1 MLVNYVEWNC
11 SECESKNRELCN
23 IHMYGSPIRICKKC
37 HAEHLDTRF
46 REPALLGLTGTD
58 DDKHWLEIF
67 FSCLLLTAISFF
79 VVYTPH
85 SGRYSLIFGIMSGF
99 LAIFIFAAFIKYKI
113 GMLFKSNRK
122 YMEESKT
129 RLQDRLYVKKL
140 RRYGYKISEA
150 LIPPHKNMRSPKNIK
165 SGKKEK
171 NTFIPHSKASP
182 ISLGKEMSF
191 VP

>member
-11 SECESKNRELCN
+11 SECESKKRELCN

-37 HAEHLDTRF
+37 HAEHLDSRF

-67 FSCLLLTAISFF
+67 FSCLLLTAISFLWYILHTQ
-79 VVYTPH
+79 VAI
-85 SGRYSLIFGIMSGF
+85 LLF
-99 LAIFIFAAFIKYKI
+99 LELCRDF
-113 GMLFKSNRK
+113 L
-122 YMEESKT
+122 
-129 RLQDRLYVKKL
+129 KKL

-150 LIPPHKNMRSPKNIK
+150 LIPPHKNMRSPKNTK

-171 NTFIPHSKASP
+171 IHSSHIAKPHR
-182 ISLGKEMSF
+182 
-191 VP
+191 